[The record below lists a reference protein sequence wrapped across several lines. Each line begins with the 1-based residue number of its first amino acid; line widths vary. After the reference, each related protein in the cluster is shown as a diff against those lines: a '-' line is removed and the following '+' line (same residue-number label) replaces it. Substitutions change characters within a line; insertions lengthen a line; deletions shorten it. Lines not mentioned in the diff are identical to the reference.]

1 MLTPWTT
8 VEYVLPAPHSPET
21 KKNYINLKKLF
32 FGKNH
37 IFAFYEKD
45 KKKNNQCPTFKL
57 ILNKEKIKI
66 FLKMPFAIAPNSFH
80 KFENF

>member
-1 MLTPWTT
+1 M
-8 VEYVLPAPHSPET
+8 
-21 KKNYINLKKLF
+21 KKI
-32 FGKNH
+32 
-37 IFAFYEKD
+37 